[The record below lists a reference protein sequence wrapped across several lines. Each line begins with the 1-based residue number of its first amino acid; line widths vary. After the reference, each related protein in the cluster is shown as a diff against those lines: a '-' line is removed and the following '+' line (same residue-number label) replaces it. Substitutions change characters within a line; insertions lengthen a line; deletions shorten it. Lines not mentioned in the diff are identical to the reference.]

1 MVKAYEVAADVA
13 NKWGPALTKAA
24 RDGDTAD
31 YRALFVAGLT
41 EIVVQNSEGGESCFT
56 IEDNNP
62 EATMDWKTFF
72 DTSIAELKGQDYE
85 KTASQCLGVLGPRCI
100 MEAGRFNS
108 KGEIYSEAMVVLTL
122 EEETG
127 LVCAVEVFSD
137 ANLETIT
144 SLAKPKA

>member
-1 MVKAYEVAADVA
+1 MGKAFEVAAGIA
-13 NKWGPALTKAA
+13 TKWGPALTKAA
-24 RDGDTAD
+24 KDGDTTD

-41 EIVVQNSEGGESCFT
+41 EIVVQNAEGGESCFT

-72 DTSIAELKGQDYE
+72 DTTIAELKGQDYE
-85 KTASQCLGVLGPRCI
+85 KTESQCLGVLGPRCI
-100 MEAGRFNS
+100 MESGRFNT
-108 KGEIYSEAMVVLTL
+108 KGEIYAETMVVLTL

-137 ANLETIT
+137 AGLDTIT
-144 SLAKPKA
+144 SLAKPKV